1 MFSVVH
7 IIEYS
12 RQITV
17 LYTYICIYIYIYI
30 IYIYIYIY
38 IATIKRR
45 DSAVYWITDLVTTDT
60 VFRSQPNL
68 SEIFMKKRL

>member
-1 MFSVVH
+1 M
-7 IIEYS
+7 Y
-12 RQITV
+12 
-17 LYTYICIYIYIYI
+17 IYIYIYN
-30 IYIYIYIY
+30 IYIYIY